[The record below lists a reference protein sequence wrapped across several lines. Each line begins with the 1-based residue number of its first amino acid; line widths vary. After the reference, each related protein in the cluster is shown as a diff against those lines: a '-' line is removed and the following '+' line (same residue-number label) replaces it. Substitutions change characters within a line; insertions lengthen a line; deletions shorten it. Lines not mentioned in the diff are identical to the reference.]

1 VNRSLASQ
9 LVRRAAVARLA
20 TVDATGKPHL
30 VPVCFTLL
38 DEVVYTAVD
47 HKPKRSQRLR
57 RVANVEATGV
67 ACLLIDEYQDDWSA
81 LWWVRLDGVARVV
94 TDVAE
99 ARRAV
104 AALVAKYPQY
114 ADRPPTGP
122 VLALDV
128 RRWTGWAASAPS
140 Q

>member
-1 VNRSLASQ
+1 M
-9 LVRRAAVARLA
+9 RRAAVARLA